1 MTALPHWQVA
11 LFGMCVA
18 CVIAVQFIF
27 ALTLNQQIL
36 LIAPLVAIL
45 GLPHGALDLPIAQ
58 ALWPLDTRSAK
69 LQFFAIY
76 IGLVCVVIVLWVLFP
91 GPALIAFLGYSILH
105 FSDDWAAATPPLRW
119 TGGFATI
126 GGVSLFHTTEVALI
140 FSYLAPDAFAL
151 TAAKTLAIL
160 GAVSLMTFITAL
172 ILRPAN
178 RTQAALEQVLIWV
191 AAFALPPLLFFIV
204 YFCSLHSVRHFTQT
218 LQSVPNTGQA
228 LVISAVLSCAV
239 VAIAGMVWLLLPQTS
254 VKLSLQIVFI
264 GLAALTVPHM
274 LLVDRLHR
282 QV

>member
-18 CVIAVQFIF
+18 CAIAVQSTF
-27 ALTLNQQIL
+27 ALTLNQQIVL
-36 LIAPLVAIL
+36 LAPLVAIF

-58 ALWPLDTRSAK
+58 ALWPLHTRSAK

-76 IGLVCVVIVLWVLFP
+76 IGMVCVVIALWTVFP
-91 GPALIAFLGYSILH
+91 GPALIAFLGYSIFH
-105 FSDDWAAATPPLRW
+105 FSDDWAAANTPLRW
-119 TGGFATI
+119 TGGIATI
-126 GGVSLFHTTEVALI
+126 GGVSLFHTTEVALL
-140 FSYLAPDAFAL
+140 FSYLAPDPFAL

-160 GAVSLMTFITAL
+160 GAVSLVTFTAAVSF
-172 ILRPAN
+172 RHAN

-204 YFCSLHSVRHFTQT
+204 YFCGLHSVRHFTQT

-239 VAIAGMVWLLLPQTS
+239 VATASMVWLLLPQTN
-254 VKLSLQIVFI
+254 VQPSLQIVFI

-282 QV
+282 KV